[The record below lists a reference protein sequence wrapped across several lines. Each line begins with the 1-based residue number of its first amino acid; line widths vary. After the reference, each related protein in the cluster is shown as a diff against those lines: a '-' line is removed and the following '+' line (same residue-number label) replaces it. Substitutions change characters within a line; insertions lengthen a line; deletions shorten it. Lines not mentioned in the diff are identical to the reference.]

1 LSCLPWFEIESERR
15 ILLHWKIRN
24 SRAYLPHGVSDAP
37 NSNGFANHSMRR
49 LAVLLL
55 AVGLLAAGGYF
66 AYRHSRSRPS
76 SPIAAQGGRPFSI
89 RLPVVQPHFLQRD
102 AQWSADR
109 IGGSAE
115 SLGSV
120 GCTICSVATAA
131 RSLGEP
137 INPGELNRQLVSAGG
152 YTSKGWLIWS
162 AIAQAFGNRIEAAV
176 FNQATHADI
185 DYALERGEFPIVKF
199 FLPLNIPHWAVVVGK
214 QHLDYLIHD
223 PLVNDASPIPLS
235 SRTSSIQSVR
245 IIRRR

>member
-1 LSCLPWFEIESERR
+1 
-15 ILLHWKIRN
+15 
-24 SRAYLPHGVSDAP
+24 
-37 NSNGFANHSMRR
+37 MRR
-49 LAVLLL
+49 FAVVLLL
-55 AVGLLAAGGYF
+55 VSLLAAGGYF
-66 AYRHSRSRPS
+66 AFRHSRSRS
-76 SPIAAQGGRPFSI
+76 SSSVAAQGGRPFSI
-89 RLPVVQPHFLQRD
+89 LLAVVRPHFLQRD
-102 AQWSADR
+102 AQWSEDR

-115 SLGSV
+115 SIGSV

-152 YTSKGWLIWS
+152 YTPEGWLIWS
-162 AIAQAFGNRIEAAV
+162 AITQAFGHRIETAV

-214 QHLDYLIHD
+214 QNHDYLIHD

-235 SRTSSIQSVR
+235 SRTDSIQSVR
-245 IIRRR
+245 VIRRR

>member
-1 LSCLPWFEIESERR
+1 
-15 ILLHWKIRN
+15 
-24 SRAYLPHGVSDAP
+24 
-37 NSNGFANHSMRR
+37 MRR
-49 LAVLLL
+49 FAVALLL
-55 AVGLLAAGGYF
+55 ISLFAAGGYF
-66 AYRHSRSRPS
+66 AYRHSRSR
-76 SPIAAQGGRPFSI
+76 SPTSIAAQGGRPLSI
-89 RLPVVQPHFLQRD
+89 LLPVVRPHFLQRD
-102 AQWSADR
+102 AQWSEDR

-115 SLGSV
+115 SLGRV

-137 INPGELNRQLVSAGG
+137 IHPGELNRQLVSAGG
-152 YTSKGWLIWS
+152 YTSEGWLIWS

-185 DYALERGEFPIVKF
+185 DHALERGEFPIVKF

-223 PLVNDASPIPLS
+223 PLVSEASPIPLS

-245 IIRRR
+245 VIRRR